1 MRVVFSKIANK
12 TYQENLDF
20 LRKLWTEKE
29 LDVFVNDAEAVVQN
43 LKNGNFK
50 IYKIE

>member
-1 MRVVFSKIANK
+1 MRVIFSKIADL
-12 TYQENLDF
+12 TYNENLEF
-20 LRKLWTEKE
+20 VARLWTQKE
-29 LDVFVNDAEAVVQN
+29 VDVFVNDAEAVVQN